1 MFFLALPMYCKQE
14 DWLSFLRKDAGAGYR
29 KCFPFLYPFL
39 ALPSYFQRMQRYLI
53 FSRREGGCKLSL
65 QSGLKWEVMLVSIM
79 LIWVSK
85 GQVIHNGQGMS
96 TTLSEYNN
104 FLQHPDPLSE
114 VHSHLLSSILYA
126 STLCMLTF
134 LSAVCLQ
141 YSLTIDQLRTNAS
154 FIV

>member
-1 MFFLALPMYCKQE
+1 MYCKQE

-39 ALPSYFQRMQRYLI
+39 ALPSYFQRMQGYLI

-65 QSGLKWEVMLVSIM
+65 QSGLKWEMMLVSLM

-104 FLQHPDPLSE
+104 FLQHPDPLSD
-114 VHSHLLSSILYA
+114 VRQSPTLFNTVCIDPLHVYFFVSCLSPVLP
-126 STLCMLTF
+126 
-134 LSAVCLQ
+134 
-141 YSLTIDQLRTNAS
+141 NH
-154 FIV
+154 